1 MHSFIRSFIQS
12 VSHSVIH
19 SFCLPSFLFLSF
31 PSVRSFF
38 HSFFHFSLSFFH
50 FFILPSFHSFMFIH
64 SLSSCIYHLHPYIFI
79 RSFTHS
85 LTHSLFRHYHH
96 NCDHHNFDHDP
107 PPNVRELSYVRAWST
122 TKPFRGE
129 PGGIFAGRVTSK
141 RWVICVRCFIS
152 CSDYHLK
159 FT

>member
-1 MHSFIRSFIQS
+1 
-12 VSHSVIH
+12 
-19 SFCLPSFLFLSF
+19 LSF

-38 HSFFHFSLSFFH
+38 LSFILSFFSFILSFFHPSILSFFH
-50 FFILPSFHSFMFIH
+50 FHSFIVFMHLPSSSIYFHSFF
-64 SLSSCIYHLHPYIFI
+64 
-79 RSFTHS
+79 HS
-85 LTHSLFRHYHH
+85 LTYSLFRHYHH

-129 PGGIFAGRVTSK
+129 PGGIFTGRVTSK